1 MNKTISLQSDNSAFN
16 SIPLTKEENK
26 PIAQKADFFGIE
38 LEKENVGIN
47 MANRVSIEE
56 NALQLK
62 GSKFENITSF
72 SPNTNNPPIFSKN
85 IRAKPTLFIPIQEEP
100 LKPYSDEPI
109 FSSEILAKLGI
120 ESIPSEMTYED
131 VLLQKGIHFLPSVEA
146 TETRDDTSADK
157 FSKKTTD
164 SKKSLSQHN
173 LIGSGSFSKAYEVRL
188 ADNTPII
195 YKIEKKPKLLS
206 ESNDPQKKFSAI
218 IIFPLTAFLFLT

>member
-26 PIAQKADFFGIE
+26 PIAQKSNFFGIE
-38 LEKENVGIN
+38 LEKENVGVNI
-47 MANRVSIEE
+47 ANRVSIEE

-131 VLLQKGIHFLPSVEA
+131 VLLQKGSIFFLPLKLPKREMTHLLINSVRKLQTPKNPYLNIILLEA
-146 TETRDDTSADK
+146 DL
-157 FSKKTTD
+157 F
-164 SKKSLSQHN
+164 
-173 LIGSGSFSKAYEVRL
+173 
-188 ADNTPII
+188 P
-195 YKIEKKPKLLS
+195 KPMK
-206 ESNDPQKKFSAI
+206 
-218 IIFPLTAFLFLT
+218 